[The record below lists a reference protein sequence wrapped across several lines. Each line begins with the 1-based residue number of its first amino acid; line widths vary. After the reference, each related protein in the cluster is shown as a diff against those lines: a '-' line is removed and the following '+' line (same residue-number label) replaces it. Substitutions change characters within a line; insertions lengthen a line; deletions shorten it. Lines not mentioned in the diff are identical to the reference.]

1 MKEKGLSKDE
11 VLRLTKEGKTNYI
24 KSKASKSS
32 LEIVLSNLLTYFNGI
47 FTILA
52 VLLIIGGAFKNL
64 IFLPVV
70 IINIF
75 IGIFQQLRSKKVLD
89 KLALLDES
97 KYIVIRDG
105 KEEEVAST
113 KLVLG
118 DIIKLE
124 SGEQI
129 PADAVVIEGNASVNE
144 SLLTG
149 ESDEIEKKEKSEL
162 KSGSFIVSGKVYA
175 KLTHVGS
182 DSYVSKITSEA
193 KKIKEKKSEMI
204 RDIEKIIRIAGI
216 VIIPIGIILVYQ
228 AMVVNGESYSNT
240 IASMVGAVT
249 GMIPEGLYLL
259 VTIALALSAARLAK
273 KKVLLH
279 DMKSIEALARVD
291 VLCVDKTG
299 TITSSTMDVTDLFGR
314 VDEKDSELK
323 EAKDILSKYINTV
336 PDNNATML
344 AMREYFNDKKTLKS
358 KEIIPFDSKNKYS
371 CIKTD
376 KDNYKLGAPEFLI
389 NKKELSTNQ
398 NIIEKYTKEG
408 KRVLALTKNDKPII
422 FVALQNELR
431 DNAKDTFTYLEEQGV
446 TIKVI
451 SGDNPLTVSKIA
463 EKANIY
469 NADKYIDA
477 STLDTEEKVKEAAII
492 YTVFG
497 RVKPEQ
503 KKQLVDAIK
512 ESGLK
517 VAMTGDGVNDILA
530 MKEADCSIAMGE
542 GSEAARSAAQVVLLD
557 SDFSHMKDII
567 FEGRRNINNI
577 TRSATLFLYKNLFSL
592 LLAVFSIV
600 SSFSYP
606 LKSTQISIL
615 SFFNIGLPAFLLT
628 FEPNT
633 KKQQGLFMKNV
644 FVNAI
649 PAALTSFFAIIAMMH
664 FANLFDIPTIDV
676 STASIYLISVVGF
689 NILWFITK
697 PINNY
702 HRIIFGICILGMLL
716 SSKYLGK
723 IFDMNEI
730 SIKAAALCFVFA
742 FAEMTVI
749 KDFSYFLDQIDK
761 HFLKVIKN
769 KRIKLYNNVEA

>member
-52 VLLIIGGAFKNL
+52 ILLIIGGAFKNL

-105 KEEEVAST
+105 KEEEVSST

-149 ESDEIEKKEKSEL
+149 EADEIEKKEKSEL

-175 KLTHVGS
+175 RLTHVGS

-228 AMVVNGESYSNT
+228 AMVVNGESYSNA

-344 AMREYFNDKKTLKS
+344 AMRKYFNDKKTLKS

-389 NKKELSTNQ
+389 NKKDLSTNQ

-477 STLDTEEKVKEAAII
+477 STLDTEEKVKEAANI

-512 ESGLK
+512 ASGLK

-600 SSFSYP
+600 ASFSYP

-649 PAALTSFFAIIAMMH
+649 PAALTSFFAIIAMMR
-664 FANLFDIPTIDV
+664 FANLFDIPAIDV
-676 STASIYLISVVGF
+676 STASIYLISVIGF

-730 SIKAAALCFVFA
+730 SIKATALCFVFA

-749 KDFSYFLDQIDK
+749 KDFSYFLDQVDK

-769 KRIKLYNNVEA
+769 KKIRLYNNVEA

>member
-149 ESDEIEKKEKSEL
+149 EADEIEKKEKSEL

-389 NKKELSTNQ
+389 NKKDLSTNQ

-633 KKQQGLFMKNV
+633 KKQQGIFMKNI

-664 FANLFDIPTIDV
+664 FANLFDIPKIDV

>member
-149 ESDEIEKKEKSEL
+149 EADEIEKKEKSEL

-389 NKKELSTNQ
+389 NKKDLSTNQ

-633 KKQQGLFMKNV
+633 KKQQGIFMKNV

-664 FANLFDIPTIDV
+664 FANLFDIPKIDV